1 MERSTALSAAGA
13 LTVTAAAAVS
23 ALFLTVDRGAADASE
38 PTTPAVAESEVVT
51 QYEVVT
57 VDGTESQIVEPAST
71 ESAMDDATLGDTEH
85 TEGEEH
91 EDEYPEGEEHAED
104 EHPESEEY
112 PEDEMED
119 EDEDDD

>member
-13 LTVTAAAAVS
+13 LTLTAAAAVS

-71 ESAMDDATLGDTEH
+71 ESAMADADQV
-85 TEGEEH
+85 EGEEH
-91 EDEYPEGEEHAED
+91 EDEYPEGEE
-104 EHPESEEY
+104 Y
-112 PEDEMED
+112 PEDEME